1 MLPRPSCPGPSR
13 PYLNGPSYEEARM
26 TQILSHPPGRLAAA
40 RPASVLVAEDDSAI
54 RGLLIEA
61 LEAAGFRV
69 SQVRDGF
76 AALNEVRRAAP
87 DVVVLDLGLPLLDGQ
102 EFVDA
107 WRTVEPSAELPILV
121 LSASSQLPPFLAS
134 VGVQGHIIK
143 PFDIDVVVAAVGRLA
158 AGER

>member
-1 MLPRPSCPGPSR
+1 MRKLEIMQTRARQPGT
-13 PYLNGPSYEEARM
+13 A
-26 TQILSHPPGRLAAA
+26 AAA
-40 RPASVLVAEDDSAI
+40 RPASVLVAEDDAAI

-69 SQVRDGF
+69 SWVSDGL

-107 WRTVEPSAELPILV
+107 WRTAAPSADVPILV
-121 LSASSQLPPFLAS
+121 LSASAQLPPSLATR
-134 VGVQGHIIK
+134 GVQGHITK
-143 PFDIDVVVAAVGRLA
+143 PFDIDAVVAAVSRLA
-158 AGER
+158 AGKGAG

>member
-1 MLPRPSCPGPSR
+1 
-13 PYLNGPSYEEARM
+13 M
-26 TQILSHPPGRLAAA
+26 TQTISYPPGTLAAT
-40 RPASVLVAEDDSAI
+40 RPASVLVAEDDAQI
-54 RGLLIEA
+54 RDLLIEA

-69 SQVRDGF
+69 SHVRDGF

-107 WRTVEPSAELPILV
+107 WRTVEPSAEVPILV
-121 LSASSQLPPFLAS
+121 LSASSQLPPLLAS
-134 VGVQGHIIK
+134 VGVQGHITK

-158 AGER
+158 AGERTE